1 MTEKEIKLLD
11 RYIMHD
17 TIHKLYHDHGKS
29 MRWIADHL
37 GINFRTVTKYLS
49 MDQNEFQKYS
59 ESISN
64 RECILD
70 PYKNFIVER
79 LNQFQ
84 DTPAA
89 QMHDWLKENYP
100 FFPDVSPK
108 TVYNY
113 VMRVRREYNLPRVK
127 PVKGREYGPLP
138 DTPPGKYAQV
148 DFGEYNLRQ
157 GDGSKIKVYFF
168 GMILEH
174 SRYKFIWFQDRPFT
188 SEDAVYAH
196 ELAFRF
202 FHGIPRFIVYDQ
214 DSVFLYDE
222 NTGDYRMTD
231 VFGGYVKSR
240 PFKPVFCR
248 KADPE
253 SKGKIEN
260 VIKYVKQ
267 NFLLNRPY
275 SNLDNLNEEAKGWL
289 GRTGNAMAHN
299 TTCKVPREV
308 WCSEC
313 KELQP
318 YTPVT
323 SSAIETGHKVLSTNK
338 LRYKGSLYSLP
349 FGTYRG
355 EETRVLVNE
364 EDGTLVIKT
373 MDGEPLAKHLVAA
386 SRGEN
391 IVNNNHRRDRSA
403 SIKKLVDEVKSLFTD
418 QPGAEIFVTKLK
430 ERYPRYMRD
439 QLTVMLNC
447 LAKYAR
453 QDSDK
458 ALELCLGKNLFS
470 ANDFKSILSSCTPV
484 PGSHD
489 EAEIKP
495 LGTPET
501 RLMVN
506 IKPNISS
513 IDVYQNL
520 FKTN

>member
-1 MTEKEIKLLD
+1 MTEKGKNLLD
-11 RYIMHD
+11 RYIMHN
-17 TIHKLYHDHGKS
+17 TIYELYHEHHKS
-29 MRWIADHL
+29 KRWIAGFL
-37 GINFRTVTKYLS
+37 GINLRTVKKYLS
-49 MDQNEFQKYS
+49 MDHNEFQKYS

-64 RECILD
+64 RECIPD
-70 PYKNFIVER
+70 PYKSFIVER

-84 DTPAA
+84 DTSAA

-100 FFPDVSPK
+100 LFPDVSPK

-113 VMRVRREYNLPRVK
+113 VMKIRQDYNLPKLK

-148 DFGEYNLRQ
+148 DFGEYNLRK

-168 GMILEH
+168 GMILEY
-174 SRYKFIWFQDRPFT
+174 SCYKFIWFRDRPFT

-202 FHGIPRFIVYDQ
+202 FHGIPKFIVYDQ

-222 NTGDYRMTD
+222 NIGDYRMTD
-231 VFGGYVKSR
+231 VFDSYIKSR

-267 NFLLNRPY
+267 NFLLNRAY
-275 SNLDNLNEEAKGWL
+275 TTLDNLNKEAKGWL
-289 GRTGNAMAHN
+289 SRTGNGMVHN
-299 TTCKVPREV
+299 TTCKVPYGV

-313 KELQP
+313 KKLQP
-318 YTPVT
+318 YIPVT
-323 SSAIETGHKVLSTNK
+323 SSAIETGHKVLSINK

-355 EETRVLVNE
+355 EETRVLVHE
-364 EDGTLVIKT
+364 KDGTLVIKT
-373 MDGEPLAKHLVAA
+373 MDGELLAKHLIAA

-391 IVNNNHRRDRSA
+391 IVNNNHQRDRSA
-403 SIKKLVDEVKSLFTD
+403 SIKRLGDEVKSLFTD
-418 QPGAEIFVTKLK
+418 QSGADIFVTKLK
-430 ERYPRYMRD
+430 ERYPRYIRD

-447 LAKYAR
+447 LAKYE
-453 QDSDK
+453 QEDSDK
-458 ALELCLGKNLFS
+458 ALDLCLSKKLFS
-470 ANDFKSILSSCTPV
+470 ANDFKSILSSCAAV
-484 PGSHD
+484 PGNN
-489 EAEIKP
+489 EEVEIKP
-495 LGTPET
+495 PGTPET

-506 IKPNISS
+506 VKPNKSS

-520 FKTN
+520 FKAK